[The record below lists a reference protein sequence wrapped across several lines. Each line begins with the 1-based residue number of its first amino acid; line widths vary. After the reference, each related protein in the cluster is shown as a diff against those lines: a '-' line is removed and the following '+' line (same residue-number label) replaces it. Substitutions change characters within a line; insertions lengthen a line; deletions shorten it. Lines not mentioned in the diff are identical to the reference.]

1 MAVLVVQINSRG
13 LIMNSIFK
21 GMIFIFLSINF
32 TFGNS
37 KIDLLPDF
45 IGYFMILNGLEE
57 LYNQS
62 ENFIKIKPFVLGLGI
77 YSVITLILNLA
88 GITTELGYIAVIAG
102 ILYTIFLIYITYKII
117 LGIMDI
123 EKKINKSLN
132 TEKLMSNWKLMI
144 TFNILT
150 FITIFIPVLAIIC
163 LIVYVVFVI
172 AYLIAFNTTKNLYYE
187 NNGNLN

>member
-1 MAVLVVQINSRG
+1 
-13 LIMNSIFK
+13 MNSIFK
-21 GMIFIFLSINF
+21 GMIFVFLSF
-32 TFGNS
+32 TFTFNNS

-45 IGYFMILNGLEE
+45 IGYFMIIKGLDE

-62 ENFIKIKPFVLGLGI
+62 ENFIKIKPFVLGLGV
-77 YSVITLILNLA
+77 YSLITFIINLA
-88 GITTELGYIAVIAG
+88 GITTELGYLAVIAG

-150 FITIFIPVLAIIC
+150 FITIFIPVFAIVC